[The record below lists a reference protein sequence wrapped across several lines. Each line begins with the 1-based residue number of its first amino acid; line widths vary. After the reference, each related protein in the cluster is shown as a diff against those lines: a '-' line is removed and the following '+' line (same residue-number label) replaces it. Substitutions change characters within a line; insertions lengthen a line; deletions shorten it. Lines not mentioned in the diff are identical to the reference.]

1 MKKKFKQLIA
11 PSIIAVL
18 VIIYYAVIAAILLNY
33 RTISI
38 YIQYLLMF
46 LPIAGIG
53 VIIYVYI
60 ERIKEIKRGE
70 NDDLSKY

>member
-18 VIIYYAVIAAILLNY
+18 VIIYYVVIATVLLSY

-38 YIQYLLMF
+38 YIQYILVF

-60 ERIKEIKRGE
+60 ERIKEIKKGE